1 MQRRDF
7 LKLSAAAG
15 AVSCISACG
24 GGRGQQPIAV
34 AAEPEQVNWT
44 ACLVNC
50 GSNCPL
56 KVFSQAGVCTRVE
69 TDWSVND
76 EYGNH
81 QVRACLRGRSL
92 RQRNYAADRIRS
104 PLKRVPGTERGAG
117 QWQEISWEQAFQEIG
132 SEVARLKQSYGAAS
146 IYHHYIS
153 GAYYG
158 FASGN
163 AMRRALINAGSAEHK
178 GFLNYYS
185 NYSWAALNVAAP
197 ATFGRGTGGTAG
209 TRLSHLRNSDFFLGF
224 GFNPFEIRM
233 SGAGEQYDFLKAVEA
248 RRASGLPFSMVLVD
262 PRYTD
267 SMLGKE
273 DQWLPIRP
281 GTDAA
286 LAAAMAYEMMKG
298 TNASHSDSWVERNS
312 RAFLNQYT
320 VGYDAA
326 SILQAIQQQP
336 ELVPA
341 GMTPESMAQDNYFDY
356 ILGLNKYAGSA
367 KTPEW
372 AEAICGV
379 PAQDIRAVAKQLMNA
394 KNPYISIGAGPNR
407 QASGEQNM
415 RSMYMLSVI
424 AGKLGQPGTNNGEL
438 PLNHGSPVAG
448 LGFGANPVSA
458 TICFF
463 DWVEAVERGD
473 QMSYRSHAVKGLG
486 DDLDATL
493 PSKIKAVFCS
503 AGNGLINQHSDANY
517 TRDVLKRIGQTDAGH
532 GPELIVVTDCWLTSS
547 AMMADYVL
555 PDSTWLESNDLAN
568 DSYASGETGYLT
580 FMSSSLKPFFNAT
593 KNMYE
598 IGLGIVEA
606 SGGDV
611 AAYTE
616 GHADSASWLEHL
628 YQQTR
633 NNPANQ
639 VLGLPETYAQAQA
652 QGFFRAHVSTNAD
665 GTSGNVYLSDFVQ
678 GKAPLKTL
686 TGKIEIYAFEWAHE
700 RVRRDVFVDP
710 TRGEATAVD
719 QIDPLPK
726 YVAHWEGYQSDGT
739 AVGEAENKAYPL
751 QVVGY
756 HTKGRA
762 HSSYHNVKWLRDAVE
777 DCAWI
782 HPMDARQYGI
792 ADGEQ
797 ISVTSLRGQMLIRA
811 RVTPRVVPGSVALAQ
826 GAWYQ
831 ATGGEAQDS
840 GGCTNT
846 LTKYHPCPVGRGNT
860 QHTIRV
866 AIAKA

>member
-24 GGRGQQPIAV
+24 GKGAGQAATV
-34 AAEPEQVNWT
+34 AAEEKLNWT

-56 KVFSQAGVCTRVE
+56 KVYSVDGICTRVE
-69 TDWSVND
+69 TDWAETD

-92 RQRNYAADRIRS
+92 RQRNYAPDRIKS
-104 PLKRVPGTERGAG
+104 PLKRVGERGAN
-117 QWQEISWEQAFQEIG
+117 QWQEISWEQAFNEIG
-132 SEVARLKQSYGAAS
+132 AKVRQLKTDFGAES
-146 IYHHYIS
+146 IYHHYVS

-163 AMRRALINAGSAEHK
+163 AIRRALVNAGPADKK

-197 ATFGRGTGGTAG
+197 ATFGAETGGTKG
-209 TRLSHLRNSDFFLGF
+209 SRLSHLRDSDFFLGF

-233 SGAGEQYDFLKAVEA
+233 SGSGEQYDFLNAVKD
-248 RRASGLPFSMVLVD
+248 RRDSGKQFSMVLVD

-273 DQWLPIRP
+273 DKWVPVRP

-286 LAAAMAYEMMKG
+286 MAAAMAYEMI
-298 TNASHSDSWVERNS
+298 ASGWVEQHS
-312 RAFLNQYT
+312 RGFIDQFT

-326 SILQAIQQQP
+326 SIRVALAAKP
-336 ELVPA
+336 ELIPA
-341 GMTPESMAQDNYFDY
+341 GMTAEQMAADNYHDY
-356 ILGLNKYAGSA
+356 IMGLGKYQGQA

-372 AEAICGV
+372 AEAICGA
-379 PAQDIRAVAKQLMNA
+379 PAAEIRDVAKRLMA
-394 KNPYISIGAGPNR
+394 SSNPYISIGAGPNR
-407 QASGEQNM
+407 QANGEQNM
-415 RSMYMLSVI
+415 RSMYMLSVL

-438 PLNHGSPVAG
+438 PSNYGLPVAG
-448 LGFGANPVSA
+448 LGIGDNPVQA

-463 DWVEAVERGD
+463 DWLEAVERGD
-473 QMSYRSHAVKGLG
+473 QMSYRSHAVKGLA
-486 DDLDATL
+486 DVDAKL

-503 AGNGLINQHSDANY
+503 AGNAILNQHADANY
-517 TRDVLKRIGQTDAGH
+517 TRDVLKRVGDTPEGH
-532 GPELIVVTDCWLTSS
+532 GPELIVVTDCWMTSS

-568 DSYASGETGYLT
+568 DSYASGETGYIT
-580 FMSSSLKPFFNAT
+580 FMSTDLKPFFNAT

-616 GHADSASWLEHL
+616 GHKDSAAWLDHL
-628 YQQTR
+628 YAQTR
-633 NNPANQ
+633 DNKANAALKLPA
-639 VLGLPETYAQAQA
+639 TYAEAQA
-652 QGFFRAHVSTNAD
+652 QGFFRSHAPDRGPVCL
-665 GTSGNVYLSDFVQ
+665 SGLVNE
-678 GKAPLKTL
+678 GKALKTP
-686 TGKIEIYAFEWAHE
+686 TGKIEIYAFNWAKDASIRELFKDQE
-700 RVRRDVFVDP
+700 RGVV
-710 TRGEATAVD
+710 TAVD
-719 QIDPLPK
+719 TIDPLPK
-726 YVAHWEGYQSDGT
+726 YVPHWEGFQSDGT
-739 AVGEAENKAYPL
+739 ATGDAEVAQFPL

-756 HTKGRA
+756 HTKGRV

-782 HPMDARQYGI
+782 HPMDADKYQV
-792 ADGEQ
+792 ADGDT
-797 ISVTSLRGQMLIRA
+797 ITVTSKRGEMLIRA
-811 RVTPRVVPGSVALAQ
+811 RVTPRVVPGCVALAQ
-826 GAWYQ
+826 GAWYK
-831 ATGGEAQDS
+831 ATAGEQQDT

-846 LTKYHPCPVGRGNT
+846 LTKYHPGPVGRGNT

-866 AIAKA
+866 KIAKA